1 MPAFLEHW
9 MGHKFRSK
17 VNRLLRKY
25 YGYAKGQTAKTWLYR
40 GTRQG
45 KVVMSELVKATP
57 IKRGRFTQRIQG
69 HPYLQ
74 PTLGD
79 RMATQVESGMR

>member
-1 MPAFLEHW
+1 
-9 MGHKFRSK
+9 
-17 VNRLLRKY
+17 
-25 YGYAKGQTAKTWLYR
+25 
-40 GTRQG
+40 
-45 KVVMSELVKATP
+45 MSELVKATQ